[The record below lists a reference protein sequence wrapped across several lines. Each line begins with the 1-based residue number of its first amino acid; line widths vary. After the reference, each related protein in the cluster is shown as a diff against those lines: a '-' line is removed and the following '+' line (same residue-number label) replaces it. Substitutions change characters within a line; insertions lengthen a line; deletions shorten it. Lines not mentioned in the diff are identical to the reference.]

1 MMREGGYHG
10 QQHRIAEALN
20 EHLAVIYQLAAVS
33 SQMVEVASALVATL
47 RRQGKGV
54 LMGNGGSACYSLT
67 VSPGVVFQTW
77 I

>member
-1 MMREGGYHG
+1 
-10 QQHRIAEALN
+10 
-20 EHLAVIYQLAAVS
+20 VS